1 MNRYFGLHTLE
12 GEWHALLPRYL
23 MLSNRVRGARVLD
36 VGCGSGLGSSL
47 LLELGAQMVDAID
60 HRPGVLELAR
70 MKHAKQ
76 GLDFHVMLWE
86 ELGFPDDTFDMV
98 ICLDPSS
105 PVTDPNLLREV
116 RRVLKPGGEY
126 ACAIELRNVR
136 GLEEVLPRYGYTN
149 PAEHVDINRGSSTVP
164 QLGELSNYFD
174 AVQRYPQR
182 PIYGFVFDNP
192 PVEDRPGV
200 VSAESRRIADDGA
213 ERVAVSETRAL
224 KAKESPLREAQGAER
239 FIDVDKTLCT
249 SEADVAGVELLLCG
263 GDGLQPLRLREVRLP
278 YYSLTERL
286 SMLIQDLQSRQSTKA
301 VPHIDAHSELMDRG
315 LEEATGAYDADEE
328 MLDESPTKIRLRPTL
343 DELAEAMAEDRAK
356 GADLGELV
364 QSLAHTHAGIRSDAE
379 RLLAEARSMLVD
391 ASRVAYLERELEAAH
406 HEIARLHSELDTTT
420 TGPVVPLDRDEVLG
434 SLTDDLAMAEGE
446 DYILD
451 PIEEAS
457 EADLAPEG
465 PESQE
470 DPGSPEDE
478 VPDKR
483 RDVLEDE

>member
-36 VGCGSGLGSSL
+36 VGCGSGLGSSM

-116 RRVLKPGGEY
+116 RRVLKPQGEY

-136 GLEEVLPRYGYTN
+136 GMETVLPRYGYTN
-149 PAEHVDINRGSSTVP
+149 PGEHVDINRGSSRVP
-164 QLGELSNYFD
+164 QLGELSNYFGS
-174 AVQRYPQR
+174 VQRYPQR

-200 VSAESRRIADDGA
+200 VSAESRKISEGGE

-224 KAKESPLREAQGAER
+224 NAKESPLREAQGAER

-263 GDGLQPLRLREVRLP
+263 EDGLQPLRLREVRLP
-278 YYSLTERL
+278 YYSLTERM
-286 SMLIQDLQSRQSTKA
+286 SMLVQDLQARQSTGV
-301 VPHIDAHSELMDRG
+301 VPHIGSESELMDRG
-315 LEEATGAYDADEE
+315 LDEATGAYDATEE
-328 MLDESPTKIRLRPTL
+328 VMLDESPTQIRLRPTL
-343 DELAEAMAEDRAK
+343 DELAEAMTRDRAK

-364 QSLAHTHAGIRSDAE
+364 LALDQTHRGIRSDAE
-379 RLLAEARSMLVD
+379 RLLAEARSLLVD
-391 ASRVAYLERELEAAH
+391 ASKVAYLERELEAAVA
-406 HEIARLHSELDTTT
+406 EIARLHGQLDATT
-420 TGPVVPLDRDEVLG
+420 TGPVPPLDREEVLQTER
-434 SLTDDLAMAEGE
+434 TDDLAMAEGE

-451 PIEEAS
+451 PIDEPEGVEEATNAEDTDS
-457 EADLAPEG
+457 PEG
-465 PESQE
+465 EL
-470 DPGSPEDE
+470 
-478 VPDKR
+478 PDKT
-483 RDVLEDE
+483 DADSKED